1 MGSDEEI
8 INGYERAEKQGMDL
22 NWREKE
28 VGKERKSSKEV
39 KRTVVM
45 AAVKTENGREKE
57 PCKAL
62 TGEEKKMTAICRKG

>member
-1 MGSDEEI
+1 
-8 INGYERAEKQGMDL
+8 MDL
-22 NWREKE
+22 NWREK
-28 VGKERKSSKEV
+28 GRKRKSSKEV
-39 KRTVVM
+39 ERTVVM